1 MAFTLAT
8 VAPAEEKHLR
18 GRDPWR
24 SIPAGAD
31 VVRTAAGFEF
41 VTYDSCVALL
51 RHTGLGTGLREL
63 FESVGVTDEVMI
75 RNAETSVNGAEG
87 PDHMRLRAAIGSFL
101 TPSRIEGLR
110 SEVRVMIEDLLDRA
124 GTAGGFDI
132 VDTVLR
138 HIPARFFA
146 ILLGVPLTDSDFI
159 TYVSDSVVKVFSMDP
174 DAKEDVEA
182 AQREADD
189 WVERIVAD
197 GREDA
202 DNLIGH
208 LLRQQRAGSLTL
220 DEVHNAISI
229 MLAASTET
237 TQGLMVH
244 IVAAFADHPDQWDL
258 VRADPSLVPGAVIEV
273 ARWNPA
279 SIPTFRVALEDVD
292 IDGIRIPQG
301 AHAFAVVMAANRDPK
316 VFDAADAFDVTRKAP
331 RQPLNWS
338 VGRHFCMGRMAAVME
353 CEELIRAM
361 SSRWRRIERVPLTAV
376 GEPEFFAELG
386 PLRVRVTPA

>member
-8 VAPAEEKHLR
+8 IAPAEEQHLR

-24 SIPAGAD
+24 LVPTGAD

-63 FESVGVTDEVMI
+63 FESAGVTDEVMI
-75 RNAETSVNGAEG
+75 RRLATNVNGAEG
-87 PDHMRLRAAIGSFL
+87 PDHMRLRAAIGSFF
-101 TPSRIEGLR
+101 TPSRMEALR

-124 GTAGGFDI
+124 GTAGDFDI
-132 VDTVLR
+132 ADTVLR

-146 ILLGVPLTDSDFI
+146 ILLGVPLSDSDFI
-159 TYVSDSVVKVFSMDP
+159 AHISDSVGKLFSMDP
-174 DAKEDVEA
+174 EVKDEVETGL
-182 AQREADD
+182 RESDD
-189 WVERIVAD
+189 WVARIVTG
-197 GREDA
+197 GRDDA

-208 LLRQQRAGSLTL
+208 LLRQQQAGSLTL
-220 DEVHNAISI
+220 DEVHNAIST
-229 MLAASTET
+229 LLGASTET

-244 IVAAFADHPDQWDL
+244 IVAAFADHTDQWDL
-258 VRADPSLVPGAVIEV
+258 VRADPSLVSGAVMEV

-279 SIPTFRVALEDVD
+279 SVPTFRVALEDVD
-292 IDGIRIPQG
+292 IDGIRIPEG

-316 VFDAADAFDVTRKAP
+316 VFAGADAFDVTRKAP
-331 RQPLNWS
+331 RPPLNWS
-338 VGRHFCMGRMAAVME
+338 VGRHFCMGRVAAVME

-361 SSRWRRIERVPLTAV
+361 SSRWRRIERVPLPTV
-376 GEPEFFAELG
+376 REPEFFAVLG
-386 PLRVRVTPA
+386 PLRVRITPA